1 MAKVNVLNFMSNIEQ
16 RSWVHHLDPRTK
28 VFLILFF
35 SFMPFIFSDPLILL
49 IFIALTLPLWLS
61 SNIDFRPMLGA
72 FGGLTFFLIII
83 FLLNALRLPNE
94 LVNPDPQFAYTWY
107 IRLGPIVATSRTIYR
122 AEFLTLRLI
131 CPMTI
136 GLLVIATTDPTFLA
150 KGLRMLRIPT
160 SVVFMLLA
168 GLRFIPIVMEQMF
181 IVLDAQQI
189 RGVKGSRIQ
198 RTKLML
204 LPLFITSL
212 RRSRIMGLACEA
224 KGFGAG
230 RWNSFYENFHYGV
243 ADKAII
249 IILIILTIGSLIAR
263 FGFGI
268 GIPFIQGH

>member
-1 MAKVNVLNFMSNIEQ
+1 MAKVNVLNFMSNIDQ
-16 RSWVHHLDPRTK
+16 KSWVHRLDPRTK

-35 SFMPFIFSDPLILL
+35 SFMPFIFSDPIILL
-49 IFIALTLPLWLS
+49 IFIALTLPLWLTS
-61 SNIDFRPMLGA
+61 RIDFRPMLGV
-72 FGGLTFFLIII
+72 FGGVAFFLLII
-83 FLLNALRLPNE
+83 FLLNAVRLPNE
-94 LVNPDPQFAYTWY
+94 LVNPDPTYAYTWY

-150 KGLRMLRIPT
+150 KGLRMLKVPT

-181 IVLDAQQI
+181 IILDAQQI
-189 RGVKGSRIQ
+189 RGVTGSRFQ

-212 RRSRIMGLACEA
+212 RRSRTMGLACEA

-230 RWNSFYENFHYGV
+230 RWNSFYEDFNYKF

-249 IILIILTIGSLIAR
+249 VLLIVLTIGSLIAR
-263 FGFGI
+263 FGYGI
-268 GIPFIQGH
+268 GVPFFQGH